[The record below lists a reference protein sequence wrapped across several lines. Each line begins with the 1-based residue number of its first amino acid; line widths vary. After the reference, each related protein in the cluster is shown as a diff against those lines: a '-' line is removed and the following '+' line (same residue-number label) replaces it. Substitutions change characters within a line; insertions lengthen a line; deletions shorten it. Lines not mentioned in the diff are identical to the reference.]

1 MICAEY
7 AKTYEKGERA
17 EVVWEGDDITKVVRR
32 TFPKPRP
39 VRVAPAVRHDDYEVW
54 YSKSR
59 PDWGPDDVE
68 WVLLSCN
75 FESESEAVAYAESF
89 WPW

>member
-1 MICAEY
+1 MICDEY
-7 AKTYEKGERA
+7 AKTYEKGEQA
-17 EVVWEGDDITKVVRR
+17 DVVWEGDITKVVLR

-39 VRVAPAVRHDDYEVW
+39 VRVAPAVSHDGYEVW

-59 PDWGPDDVE
+59 PDRGPDDME
-68 WVLLSCN
+68 WVLLSNN
-75 FESESEAVAYAESF
+75 FEDESEAVAYAESF